1 MGSSISAS
9 PCLSRRKVGHRGEDL
24 IQRNSVNSKNP
35 TIIMSSGMDDSKLR
49 LQWRDHGNELSR
61 LSRDVFCREDLSD
74 VTLTCRGGTPFSAH
88 KMILAAA
95 STYFRNFFME
105 VRGKINQHQVI
116 FMKDIDPGEME
127 YLLQFIYLG
136 EVDIPSLELERLI
149 AISKDL
155 GIIGL
160 DSVKKED
167 EQGVA
172 GERRTL
178 HATKKRKL
186 QSVTSKTPVEPITP
200 KIAKVEGSL
209 EEDPIYDNDVT
220 ATDDQQDPFD
230 EDYMDGNGGRDGEA
244 DDSNVE
250 VAESDV
256 QNESVN
262 EDRDNK
268 QEMDD
273 RDAEWI
279 ECKKRSVVWKHFLI
293 DKTSRVKVKCKRC
306 LITQDFISGTTNMLR
321 HLQRHHHLEQ

>member
-1 MGSSISAS
+1 
-9 PCLSRRKVGHRGEDL
+9 
-24 IQRNSVNSKNP
+24 
-35 TIIMSSGMDDSKLR
+35 MSSVMDDSKLR

-105 VRGKINQHQVI
+105 VRGKINQHQGI

-136 EVDIPSLELERLI
+136 EVDIPSLDLERLI

-167 EQGVA
+167 EGGVG

-186 QSVTSKTPVEPITP
+186 QSAPSKTPTEPITP

-230 EDYMDGNGGRDGEA
+230 EDYMDGNGGGRDGEA

-256 QNESVN
+256 VQNESGGN

-268 QEMDD
+268 QEVPSADEGY
-273 RDAEWI
+273 RPTGPSFTSI
-279 ECKKRSVVWKHFLI
+279 VWKHFRI
-293 DKTSRVKVKCKRC
+293 TYSDKKKVTCDHCNKRVSYPC
-306 LITQDFISGTTNMLR
+306 Q
-321 HLQRHHHLEQ
+321 

>member
-1 MGSSISAS
+1 MG
-9 PCLSRRKVGHRGEDL
+9 
-24 IQRNSVNSKNP
+24 
-35 TIIMSSGMDDSKLR
+35 
-49 LQWRDHGNELSR
+49 
-61 LSRDVFCREDLSD
+61 
-74 VTLTCRGGTPFSAH
+74 
-88 KMILAAA
+88 
-95 STYFRNFFME
+95 
-105 VRGKINQHQVI
+105 
-116 FMKDIDPGEME
+116 
-127 YLLQFIYLG
+127 
-136 EVDIPSLELERLI
+136 
-149 AISKDL
+149 
-155 GIIGL
+155 

-200 KIAKVEGSL
+200 KITKVEGSL

-230 EDYMDGNGGRDGEA
+230 EDYMDGNGGRDGGA

-268 QEMDD
+268 QEEMDA
-273 RDAEWI
+273 DAEWI
-279 ECKKRSVVWKHFLI
+279 RRKGKIAIRSEVWKHLKMQNGLNVRNALCVETLP
-293 DKTSRVKVKCKRC
+293 D
-306 LITQDFISGTTNMLR
+306 
-321 HLQRHHHLEQ
+321 